1 MHVCKDYVTDSC
13 SNGATCH
20 WNHSFHN
27 GKDRVWL
34 SRIKLDQFIEEE
46 LRWLV
51 LTSTPQICA
60 EYNNGICQDGSSCTR
75 IHTCIAYLLRRCK
88 ASGCGLS
95 HEETM
100 RSEQNRAVLD
110 WYQVTDL
117 DSGYLDQLILMN
129 EEPVKKG
136 DTANSKVRICNSI
149 FPQTQGIPTRLLQV
163 PKPKAKLSQAVLSQ
177 SQIFSRAAPW
187 MLKKSNRHCGHGPRY
202 PLSHFYRR
210 GKVTSSHFSFNEV
223 LTVNKSSRTKSARE
237 LLARERFFKSPCIRT
252 VHLC

>member
-27 GKDRVWL
+27 EKDRVWL

-51 LTSTPQICA
+51 LTSTSQICA

-75 IHTCIAYLLRRCK
+75 IHTCTAYLLRSCK

-100 RSEQNRAVLD
+100 RSEHSREVLD
-110 WYQVTDL
+110 WFQVTDL

-136 DTANSKVRICNSI
+136 DTAIQKCEFAIQFFLRLEG
-149 FPQTQGIPTRLLQV
+149 FPHGCCKSLS
-163 PKPKAKLSQAVLSQ
+163 PKPNYHKQCCPS
-177 SQIFSRAAPW
+177 
-187 MLKKSNRHCGHGPRY
+187 LKYFQEQHPGC
-202 PLSHFYRR
+202 
-210 GKVTSSHFSFNEV
+210 
-223 LTVNKSSRTKSARE
+223 
-237 LLARERFFKSPCIRT
+237 
-252 VHLC
+252 

>member
-100 RSEQNRAVLD
+100 RSEHNRAVLD

-129 EEPVKKG
+129 EEPLFKTRELPPTLLQADIPHIIAAELQSRRDSVTRDKSGCSTKFNG
-136 DTANSKVRICNSI
+136 ESDHSDELT
-149 FPQTQGIPTRLLQV
+149 TQGRTWSSSWLSITRNDDD
-163 PKPKAKLSQAVLSQ
+163 AFTQ
-177 SQIFSRAAPW
+177 SS
-187 MLKKSNRHCGHGPRY
+187 Y
-202 PLSHFYRR
+202 
-210 GKVTSSHFSFNEV
+210 
-223 LTVNKSSRTKSARE
+223 
-237 LLARERFFKSPCIRT
+237 
-252 VHLC
+252 

>member
-1 MHVCKDYVTDSC
+1 MEFVRMGPRAPESIRASPTYW
-13 SNGATCH
+13 GAVKH
-20 WNHSFHN
+20 
-27 GKDRVWL
+27 L
-34 SRIKLDQFIEEE
+34 AA
-46 LRWLV
+46 V
-51 LTSTPQICA
+51 LA
-60 EYNNGICQDGSSCTR
+60 M
-75 IHTCIAYLLRRCK
+75 RRPW
-88 ASGCGLS
+88 GVR
-95 HEETM
+95 E
-100 RSEQNRAVLD
+100 VLD

-136 DTANSKVRICNSI
+136 DTANSKVRICNSV

-163 PKPKAKLSQAVLSQ
+163 PKPKAKLSQAVLSH

-187 MLKKSNRHCGHGPRY
+187 MLKKSNRHCGHGSRY
-202 PLSHFYRR
+202 PLSHFYRW

-237 LLARERFFKSPCIRT
+237 LLAWERFFKSPCIRT

>member
-95 HEETM
+95 HEKTM

-136 DTANSKVRICNSI
+136 DTANSKVRICNSV

-163 PKPKAKLSQAVLSQ
+163 PKPNYHKQCCPSLKYFQEQHPGCWRSPTAIVVTGPGILCLTFTDEARLP
-177 SQIFSRAAPW
+177 AATFPS
-187 MLKKSNRHCGHGPRY
+187 MK
-202 PLSHFYRR
+202 F
-210 GKVTSSHFSFNEV
+210 
-223 LTVNKSSRTKSARE
+223 
-237 LLARERFFKSPCIRT
+237 
-252 VHLC
+252 

>member
-136 DTANSKVRICNSI
+136 DTANSKVRICNSV
-149 FPQTQGIPTRLLQV
+149 FPHN
-163 PKPKAKLSQAVLSQ
+163 
-177 SQIFSRAAPW
+177 SRDSHTVAA
-187 MLKKSNRHCGHGPRY
+187 
-202 PLSHFYRR
+202 
-210 GKVTSSHFSFNEV
+210 
-223 LTVNKSSRTKSARE
+223 
-237 LLARERFFKSPCIRT
+237 SP
-252 VHLC
+252 